1 MRGKPV
7 GSWESVPK
15 PSEWPANPPTQGLF
29 RPIRPATGCG
39 AVATGRALSAAAPG
53 RTAIAWD
60 LLSVELAN
68 YFSINRLGPVA
79 CPRPREVTKIVSK
92 RMNLSNGSRD

>member
-1 MRGKPV
+1 MPGKPV

-15 PSEWPANPPTQGLF
+15 TSEWPANSPTQGLLP
-29 RPIRPATGCG
+29 PIRPAP
-39 AVATGRALSAAAPG
+39 VATAATGEAISGRFARASG
-53 RTAIAWD
+53 HR
-60 LLSVELAN
+60 LLSVALAN

-79 CPRPREVTKIVSK
+79 CPRPREATKIVSK

>member
-1 MRGKPV
+1 MARQPSNSGLISPDKAGHRFAGP
-7 GSWESVPK
+7 SPPESPFRRCAR
-15 PSEWPANPPTQGLF
+15 AN
-29 RPIRPATGCG
+29 RHR
-39 AVATGRALSAAAPG
+39 
-53 RTAIAWD
+53 WD

>member
-15 PSEWPANPPTQGLF
+15 PSEWPATPSNSGLISSDKVCHRLRGRRHREPPFPPL
-29 RPIRPATGCG
+29 RPGEPP
-39 AVATGRALSAAAPG
+39 SP
-53 RTAIAWD
+53 D